1 MGQHT
6 KVSELPLS
14 EIIVTLAL
22 LVIHHLTI
30 LVTFIVLDTVYQCR
44 KPIQMSHRTMLADK
58 KLRSMTFDE
67 FNEAVKQNKKYL
79 LFDEYVI
86 DVESFQGEHPGGSAM
101 LEHHIGRSIGR
112 YFYGAY
118 KLEWTMRTH
127 THSKFAAKVM
137 AKLAIA
143 KIDLGSNDMIK
154 NKIQNDYQIQNP
166 NFIFNFKQRTKL
178 MRKIYRIE
186 MENQELMVKNISPD
200 TSLFG
205 RSMLVVSM
213 KNYVSRYYTIC
224 HCMWSDI
231 YQEYISAMK
240 AALNHG
246 IYNRKYGSLEEY
258 QEMASGKFEFIMKYY
273 PDTDEG
279 LSYQIKK
286 SRPESEYYISGPID
300 QGIKI
305 NGGLNI
311 FI

>member
-86 DVESFQGEHPGGSAM
+86 DVESFLGEHPGGTAM
-101 LEHHIGRSIGR
+101 LEHHIGRSVGR

-143 KIDLGSNDMIK
+143 KIDLGSNNMIK

-200 TSLFG
+200 ISLFG

-213 KNYVSRYYTIC
+213 KNCVSRYYTIC

-231 YQEYISAMK
+231 YQEYISAIK

-258 QEMASGKFEFIMKYY
+258 QEMA
-273 PDTDEG
+273 
-279 LSYQIKK
+279 LLLLAVHN
-286 SRPESEYYISGPID
+286 SRTMTYAHI
-300 QGIKI
+300 
-305 NGGLNI
+305 
-311 FI
+311 